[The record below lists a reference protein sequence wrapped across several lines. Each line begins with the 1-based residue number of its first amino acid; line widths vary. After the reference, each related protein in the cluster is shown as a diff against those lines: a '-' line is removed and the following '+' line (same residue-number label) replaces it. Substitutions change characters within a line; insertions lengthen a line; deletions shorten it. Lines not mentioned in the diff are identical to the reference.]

1 MIAAVGNG
9 LDNRSWKDLYQ
20 YALFE
25 SDLNKLPKRIAEA
38 ETALVIRARE
48 LSHAARHDIQE
59 EECLD
64 YAMRALHA
72 LRSMLFRPALASVCS
87 EWLTLGS
94 EDFIGKA

>member
-1 MIAAVGNG
+1 MTICNG
-9 LDNRSWKDLYQ
+9 MDTGSWKDLYQ

-48 LSHAARHDIQE
+48 LSHAAGDDIQE

-64 YAMRALHA
+64 YGTVYLEPF
-72 LRSMLFRPALASVCS
+72 LRSLRSGPRAPRRSPRHHQVP
-87 EWLTLGS
+87 T
-94 EDFIGKA
+94 

>member
-1 MIAAVGNG
+1 MTICNG
-9 LDNRSWKDLYQ
+9 MDTGSWKDLYQ

-38 ETALVIRARE
+38 ETALVRRARE
-48 LSHAARHDIQE
+48 LSHVDGDDLQE

-72 LRSMLFRPALASVCS
+72 LRSMLFHPALASVCS
-87 EWLTLGS
+87 EWLTPART
-94 EDFIGKA
+94 DH

>member
-1 MIAAVGNG
+1 MTICNG
-9 LDNRSWKDLYQ
+9 LDTGACKDLYQ

-48 LSHAARHDIQE
+48 LSHAAGDDIQE

-87 EWLTLGS
+87 EWLTPART
-94 EDFIGKA
+94 DH